1 MYAAV
6 RKYKTTPGAVSTL
19 IKRVQEGFVSII
31 SQVPGFV
38 AYYALDTG
46 NDAVASI
53 SVFDDQAGAEASTR
67 TAADWVKQN
76 LADLVQGAPEITA
89 GEVVIYKTK

>member
-6 RKYKTTPGAVSTL
+6 RKYKTTPGAVSKL
-19 IKRVQEGFVSII
+19 IQRVQE
-31 SQVPGFV
+31 GFV

-46 NDAVASI
+46 NDTVASI
-53 SVFDDQAGAEASTR
+53 SVFDDQAGADASTR
-67 TAADWVKQN
+67 KAADWVKQN

-89 GEVVIYKTK
+89 GEVLIYQTK

>member
-6 RKYKTTPGAVSTL
+6 RKYKTIPGAVSAL
-19 IKRVQEGFVSII
+19 IKSVQEGFVPII

-46 NDAVASI
+46 NDTVASI
-53 SVFDDQAGAEASTR
+53 SVFDDQAGADASTSK
-67 TAADWVKQN
+67 AADWVKQN
-76 LADLVQGAPEITA
+76 LAHLVQGAPEITA
-89 GEVVIYKTK
+89 GEVLIYQTT

>member
-19 IKRVQEGFVSII
+19 IQRVQEGFVPII

-46 NDAVASI
+46 NDTVASI
-53 SVFDDQAGAEASTR
+53 SVFDDQAGADASTSK
-67 TAADWVKQN
+67 AADWVKQN

-89 GEVVIYKTK
+89 GEMLIYQTK